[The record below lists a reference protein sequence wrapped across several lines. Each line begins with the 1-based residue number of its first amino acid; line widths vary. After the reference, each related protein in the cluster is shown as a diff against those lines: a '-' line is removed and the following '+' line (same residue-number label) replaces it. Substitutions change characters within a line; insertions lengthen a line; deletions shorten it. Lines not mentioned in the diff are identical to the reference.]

1 MDFDKPKVYGDTFIS
16 DGLVD
21 IHLIFCCCFI
31 CLSASFG
38 LFIMCLPHFL
48 TGYNHID
55 TQVGFIYEQS
65 LEEKQVDIDEYTKE
79 EKERQGLC
87 GSELHMNSLEVIFL
101 PSSVPMIC
109 IFQGACNS
117 DGSRVVDWGGLIIMF
132 LGVALTGARVL
143 FDGSSLKRDFQILI
157 CHFS

>member
-1 MDFDKPKVYGDTFIS
+1 
-16 DGLVD
+16 
-21 IHLIFCCCFI
+21 
-31 CLSASFG
+31 
-38 LFIMCLPHFL
+38 MCLPHFL

-132 LGVALTGARVL
+132 LGVALTGALEFFLTV
-143 FDGSSLKRDFQILI
+143 QV
-157 CHFS
+157 